1 MNRKIPIL
9 LLLLTVVALYGV
21 PSASAYGGYL
31 NAFNQQYNTTGTQ
44 LDSCIICHAGQGGGG
59 AVNPYGKAFKD
70 AGNSFAAI
78 ESLDSDGDGFTNI
91 AEINA
96 RTFPGDQNDHPVTGV
111 NQTPASITR
120 TPTLNDSTSENESEE
135 LVDDIE
141 PYEGSIGPGNALY
154 GLKIAFENIDETFT
168 FNESEKLGK
177 QLAHARQRIA
187 EAKAE
192 LSKKNNEAALKALEQ
207 YREKTDLEEDSIL
220 RFSENDSGL
229 LNAQK
234 MIVKH
239 QYVLE
244 RLLESH
250 PNNTGLERAYNNSR
264 ELEDRFESRTELKLE
279 RVRGKHGREVLKE
292 VKLAREETKVVAE
305 IIGNGTEIKVEVK
318 FRSNSTDNF
327 TIAQDILDKMKS
339 STENIASI
347 IELKVEDDGEKELKT
362 KLEAEADIKKGFT
375 KVEAEYS
382 FPLKTTNMSDIIEG
396 VNLRLSS
403 LTREDI
409 LRVLEIK
416 GKEERKDEK
425 EEKKEQKRE
434 EKEERKDK
442 KEEVKEQKRTDKEE
456 IKENRSEEK
465 EGRKDKKE
473 ETKEQKREEKEE
485 RKDKIN
491 NSEED

>member
-1 MNRKIPIL
+1 MNRKITL
-9 LLLLTVVALYGV
+9 LMLMLAVVALYGV

-59 AVNPYGKAFKD
+59 AVNPYGKAFAD

-111 NQTPASITR
+111 NQTPASITQ

-264 ELEDRFESRTELKLE
+264 ILEERFELKTERKFE
-279 RVRGKHGREVLKE
+279 RVREKGKEVLKAG
-292 VKLAREETKVVAE
+292 KLAKEETKIVAE
-305 IIGNGTEIKVEVK
+305 ISGNATEIKVEVK

-347 IELKVEDDGEKELKT
+347 IELKVEEDGEKELKT
-362 KLEAEADIKKGFT
+362 KLEAEAEIKKGFT

-425 EEKKEQKRE
+425 EEIKEQKRE

-465 EGRKDKKE
+465 EGRKVKRE
-473 ETKEQKREEKEE
+473 EIKEQKREEKEE

-491 NSEED
+491 DSEED

>member
-1 MNRKIPIL
+1 MNRKITL
-9 LLLLTVVALYGV
+9 LMLMLAVIALYGV
-21 PSASAYGGYL
+21 PLASAYGGYL
-31 NAFNQQYNTTGTQ
+31 NAFNQQYNTAGTK
-44 LDSCIICHAGQGGGG
+44 LDSCGICHAGPDGGG
-59 AVNPYGKAFKD
+59 AVNPYGKAFAD
-70 AGNSFAAI
+70 AGSFAAI
-78 ESLDSDGDGFTNI
+78 ESLDPDNDGFTNI
-91 AEINA
+91 AELNA
-96 RTFPGDQNDHPVTGV
+96 RTFPGDQNDHPATGV
-111 NQTPASITR
+111 TQTPAS
-120 TPTLNDSTSENESEE
+120 NESTSDNESEE

-141 PYEGSIGPGNALY
+141 PYDGSIGPGNALY

-192 LSKKNNEAALKALEQ
+192 LMKKNNEAALKALEQ

-264 ELEDRFESRTELKLE
+264 ILEEKFELKTERKFE
-279 RVRGKHGREVLKE
+279 RVREKGKEVLK
-292 VKLAREETKVVAE
+292 VGKRAKEETRIVAE
-305 IIGNGTEIKVEVK
+305 ISGNATEIKIEVK

-347 IELKVEDDGEKELKT
+347 IEIKTGEDEEKDLKT
-362 KLEAEADIKKGFT
+362 KLEAEAEIKKGFT

-382 FPLKTTNMSDIIEG
+382 FPLKTTNRSDIIEG
-396 VNLRLSS
+396 INLRLSN

-425 EEKKEQKRE
+425 EELKELKRE
-434 EKEERKDK
+434 DKEERKDK
-442 KEEVKEQKRTDKEE
+442 KEEIKEQKRTDKEE

-465 EGRKDKKE
+465 EGRKDRKE
-473 ETKEQKREEKEE
+473 EIKELKREEKEE
-485 RKDKIN
+485 RKNKIK